1 MQPFD
6 INPTA
11 PPSKPNW
18 FNRKPMRHKPADYS
32 QPGAYFITICT
43 RDKECIFGRVTNGT
57 MHLNDFGSI
66 AQAVWHQLPTHFP
79 WAETDAWIVMPN
91 HVHGII
97 WIHGESTP
105 APPDP
110 HNQQSDSSPQ
120 TLGVIVGT
128 YKSEQF
134 GDTHPRT
141 AAPPQPPPPS
151 PTPVGAT
158 HWVALTS
165 NPQSPRPSHHP
176 HPRPHLEFPITSPL
190 ASPPLPRSPR
200 IPNHLA
206 PRITPKTIRGHPP
219 PHRHPRESTITS
231 LPHITPKIIR
241 GRSPPPHCPP
251 LKTPIPHKPP
261 RQSPQPDLRTS
272 CVLRLQRPS
281 QTGAHDATLRN

>member
-43 RDKECIFGRVTNGT
+43 RDKDCIFGRVTNGT

-79 WAETDAWIVMPN
+79 WAQTDAWIVMPN

-110 HNQQSDSSPQ
+110 NNQQSDSSPQ

-128 YKSEQF
+128 YKSVVTRAINSMKGTPDPSIWQRNYHDHIIRDARDLSNKRHYITQNPERWSS
-134 GDTHPRT
+134 GRLDSPKR
-141 AAPPQPPPPS
+141 PP
-151 PTPVGAT
+151 TG
-158 HWVALTS
+158 
-165 NPQSPRPSHHP
+165 NPHHRPP
-176 HPRPHLEFPITSPL
+176 HP
-190 ASPPLPRSPR
+190 
-200 IPNHLA
+200 
-206 PRITPKTIRGHPP
+206 
-219 PHRHPRESTITS
+219 
-231 LPHITPKIIR
+231 
-241 GRSPPPHCPP
+241 
-251 LKTPIPHKPP
+251 
-261 RQSPQPDLRTS
+261 
-272 CVLRLQRPS
+272 
-281 QTGAHDATLRN
+281 